1 MVVVRSWLNCCI
13 WSVGDRAYP
22 FRMNKLTFG
31 LCYARFMVVRVV
43 FFACRKLFYCC
54 FVELFCC
61 FRGTYL
67 LNGNSDSTKLSGCL
81 LFPDER
87 NFLNIVFLKLYLIYY
102 CNKLCLSLKQIF
114 QA

>member
-43 FFACRKLFYCC
+43 FYACGGNFSIAALLSYS
-54 FVELFCC
+54 VALGALI
-61 FRGTYL
+61 FRRGIVIQQ
-67 LNGNSDSTKLSGCL
+67 N
-81 LFPDER
+81 FP
-87 NFLNIVFLKLYLIYY
+87 V
-102 CNKLCLSLKQIF
+102 
-114 QA
+114 A